1 MTAAGRWSDHRC
13 LGAPDAGLD
22 IGGVDFGGSQTRRLH
37 RNQKERTCIFHN
49 VCYDGALVDS
59 KPAGW
64 TYFAHPD
71 EFVGLDAFAA
81 GVDVWARGD
90 FGGNGNRSVDHT
102 FRVRHASVPAHAEY
116 LQTPT
121 IIKVA
126 PLAPAN
132 FGHFLG
138 NALYPAFVA
147 AWRLFGAC
155 RIHAAPGAFRRRQP
169 DRYPGDGAPLRAL
182 AGRGRRARRRW
193 RDPLRT
199 AHRARRE
206 IRFAAA
212 AGRQRRTPIVGRR
225 ATASRRAQRS
235 SKLLCA
241 EALVV
246 GTGDLGFSTKY
257 RLDGGAGRHPPQL
270 LWSDFV
276 EHASARLLAPRL
288 PPSSRRPP
296 LGAALVMKLGRRAPS
311 AGAYASL
318 RASIE
323 ATLGLEV
330 NLVEPHKLSVRQQ
343 LEEMS
348 RAAVAVS
355 PDGGASFACAFLA
368 DGAAVVILG
377 YLERWIWANDRRVRA
392 FYCAPRDDHLPCAP
406 AIGSPSEGATAA
418 RGRSCYSVRSLQ
430 PCLDTMLRRALAY
443 ARLTWP
449 ALPPP
454 PRGRGTSEGK
464 SVKHGREGI
473 PSRRT
478 AVGPHHFLS
487 SAQLSFFLSRD
498 PSPTFAK
505 VSRNFLLSTPFR
517 RRSYPTKPRRERW
530 YTRAAK
536 NRALEPV
543 WAEWQER
550 PMLGTSSSTT
560 PRIRGT
566 IVVVEH
572 DRALDVVHQRRQLL
586 LAEATSAE
594 EADFRNFREISS
606 ARPDFFINF
615 RESLMWA

>member
-147 AWRLFGAC
+147 AWRLFGA
-155 RIHAAPGAFRRRQP
+155 RAASTPLQVLFAGVNQTDIRAMARRCERWRAEGGARA
-169 DRYPGDGAPLRAL
+169 GDGATRCARHTELVAKFVSQLLPAVSAEPPLWEGELPRL
-182 AGRGRRARRRW
+182 A
-193 RDPLRT
+193 
-199 AHRARRE
+199 
-206 IRFAAA
+206 
-212 AGRQRRTPIVGRR
+212 
-225 ATASRRAQRS
+225 AQRS

-330 NLVEPHKLSVRQQ
+330 NLVEPHKLSVRRQ

-406 AIGSPSEGATAA
+406 AIGSPSEGGD
-418 RGRSCYSVRSLQ
+418 RSEGRSCYSVRSLQ

-449 ALPPP
+449 ALPPS
-454 PRGRGTSEGK
+454 PRGRGSSEGK

-473 PSRRT
+473 PSVGTARGQPVYCTPQEPTKLGNGRSGAAEVGAALPRR
-478 AVGPHHFLS
+478 ARRKRLFLE
-487 SAQLSFFLSRD
+487 LWSRR
-498 PSPTFAK
+498 SEI
-505 VSRNFLLSTPFR
+505 LLSLGIL
-517 RRSYPTKPRRERW
+517 
-530 YTRAAK
+530 
-536 NRALEPV
+536 LE
-543 WAEWQER
+543 
-550 PMLGTSSSTT
+550 G
-560 PRIRGT
+560 I
-566 IVVVEH
+566 
-572 DRALDVVHQRRQLL
+572 LL
-586 LAEATSAE
+586 ETGLFPKGS
-594 EADFRNFREISS
+594 
-606 ARPDFFINF
+606 
-615 RESLMWA
+615 